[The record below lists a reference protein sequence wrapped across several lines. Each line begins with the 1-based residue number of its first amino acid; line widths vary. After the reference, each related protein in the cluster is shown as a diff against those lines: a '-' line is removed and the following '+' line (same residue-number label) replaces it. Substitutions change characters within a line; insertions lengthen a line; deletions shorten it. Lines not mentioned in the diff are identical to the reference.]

1 MKDDTPSA
9 EESFYLEDFM
19 PYRLAVLAKAV
30 STAFAKTYAER
41 FGISIAQW
49 RVMAAIGRAPNCSAS
64 SIVEHTA
71 LDKVQVSR
79 ALSGLIDIGHVERRA
94 DENDRRNSVLNFT
107 EQGLKIYE
115 QIVPAGRDFE
125 ERLMS
130 VMSSQDIDELERLL
144 DKLVSQAKEL

>member
-1 MKDDTPSA
+1 MRNGAPKDP
-9 EESFYLEDFM
+9 ESFHLEDFI

-41 FGISIAQW
+41 FGITIPQW
-49 RVMAAIGRAPNCSAS
+49 RVMSAIGRAPNCSAS

-79 ALSGLIDIGHVERRA
+79 AVAGLIDIGHVERRA
-94 DENDRRNSVLNFT
+94 DEKDRRNSVPNFT
-107 EQGLKIYE
+107 KQGLDIYE
-115 QIVPAGRDFE
+115 QIVPAGRAFE

-130 VMSSQDIDELERLL
+130 VMSSADIAELDHLI
-144 DKLVSQAKEL
+144 DKLMSQVKEL